1 MQFETKKRN
10 EKYAKKGKKRNVD
23 KAQKGKKRNVD
34 KAQKGKKRNETNKML
49 QCLTVSIQTRM
60 QNIVE

>member
-23 KAQKGKKRNVD
+23 KAL
-34 KAQKGKKRNETNKML
+34 KGKKRNETNKML
-49 QCLTVSIQTRM
+49 QCLTVIMQTRM
-60 QNIVE
+60 QNIVK

>member
-10 EKYAKKGKKRNVD
+10 EKYAK
-23 KAQKGKKRNVD
+23 
-34 KAQKGKKRNETNKML
+34 KGKKRNETNKML